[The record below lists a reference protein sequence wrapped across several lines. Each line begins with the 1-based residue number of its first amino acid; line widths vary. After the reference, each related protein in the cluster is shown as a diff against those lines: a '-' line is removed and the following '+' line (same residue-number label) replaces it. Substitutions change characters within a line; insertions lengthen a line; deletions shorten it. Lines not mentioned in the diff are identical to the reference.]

1 MAERLRKPLL
11 YSFGIGDLF
20 FTLLVCMEV
29 YYFNI
34 FLTDYAEFSLKT
46 YSFIVSATGSVDIL
60 LALTAG
66 VVLQRL
72 SMKFKGGYRSWLLL
86 CPPIVV
92 PLFMLQF
99 SRVGGEF
106 MAAGLIIF
114 GFLASHLLW
123 NVGYAATGA
132 IAGSLTQRPDELT
145 VLSSSRAQGAAA
157 ASLIFSF
164 AGPFMIVFFG
174 TRTSDLIGYTLTIAA
189 FGILM
194 ILGYLYIY
202 RISASADPSTSR
214 VVHTEDK
221 ETKKTIG
228 EIAGL
233 VFRNPPLLFLMIAET
248 FRNTCIFLFQS
259 FGKHYFKYVFDN
271 PDFFSASIFQS
282 FPLNY
287 LKSFFGSLDFFSA
300 FILAISVASL
310 IGTVIAAWIGIKIG
324 KRNAYWISLI
334 LGAFVFFS
342 ASLIEVNPWSFTI
355 IFSVGCMLCMFG
367 QAMATALFAD
377 TVVYGEWKTG
387 KNIQAF
393 IMSLLMLPVKFGLLI
408 RSGIMAVGLIII
420 GFVANATPTP
430 EVVNGISSIMI
441 YAPAVTSA
449 LAGII
454 FYLGYRIDEKDV
466 LRMQDEISAR

>member
-11 YSFGIGDLF
+11 YSFGVGDLT

-29 YYFNI
+29 YFFNI
-34 FLTDYAEFSLKT
+34 FLTDYAEFSLKI
-46 YSFIVSATGSVDIL
+46 YSFIVYATGFGDIL
-60 LALTAG
+60 CSLAAG
-66 VVLQRL
+66 VILQRL
-72 SMKFKGGYRSWLLL
+72 SVKFKGGYRSWLLL

-92 PLFMLQF
+92 PLFILQF
-99 SRVGGEF
+99 SRIGGEYT
-106 MAAGLIIF
+106 AAGIIIF

-132 IAGSLTQRPDELT
+132 IAGSLTRWPDELT
-145 VLSSSRAQGAAA
+145 ILSSSRAQGMSA

-164 AGPFMIVFFG
+164 AGPLMIAFFG
-174 TRTSDLIGYTLTIAA
+174 TRTNEVIGYTLTIAV

-194 ILGYLYIY
+194 ILGYFYIY
-202 RISASADPSTSR
+202 RISAIADPSANR
-214 VVHTEDK
+214 VIPEENK
-221 ETKKTIG
+221 NARKTLM

-233 VFRNPPLLFLMIAET
+233 VFRNPPLLFLIIADT

-259 FGKHYFKYVFDN
+259 FAVYYFGYVLNN
-271 PDFFSASIFQS
+271 PDF
-282 FPLNY
+282 L
-287 LKSFFGSLDFFSA
+287 SA

-310 IGTVIAAWIGIKIG
+310 FGTVIAAWIGVKIG
-324 KRNAYWISLI
+324 KRNAYWITLI

-342 ASLIEVNPWSFTI
+342 TSLIETNTWSFTI
-355 IFSVGCMLCMFG
+355 IFSLGCMLGMIG
-367 QAMATALFAD
+367 GAMATALFAD

-387 KNIQAF
+387 QNIQAF

-408 RSGIMAVGLIII
+408 RSGIIAVGLITI
-420 GFVANATPTP
+420 GYVANVTPTP

-441 YAPAVTSA
+441 YAPALTSA
-449 LAGII
+449 LAGIV

-466 LRMQDEISAR
+466 LRMQDEIAAR